1 LKKKRFYKTLRI
13 NFTNKYEEV
22 QKINELN
29 GRRGGEEQ
37 TIINVYGLTNSEME
51 NMSRWLK

>member
-1 LKKKRFYKTLRI
+1 MKKKRFYKTLRI